1 MQNLYGASLQYES
14 LTSCGGCGSTSL
26 FEAYNF
32 GEVPIAGHFPLKA
45 EDVLP
50 LVPMSLM
57 FCSDCTLVQISPNL
71 DDNYLFSDYRYISSV
86 GMKSH
91 FTELAQWFIT
101 REAPEKGAR
110 ILEIGCNDGPL
121 LQCLSDLGFSP
132 MGIDPAKNIVEKAR
146 KSGLNVIN
154 DFFNESALEKY
165 NELRGVDYIFS
176 SNSFAHI
183 SDIKSIAKSISIALS
198 NKGKFVVEVQSF
210 VELVKKNAFDFVY
223 HEHKYYYTI
232 NSISRMMS
240 QYGLHLEHCE
250 LIDIHGGSYRFIFSK
265 EEKSLTSDLLD
276 LIRSEEEMSLDPGAI
291 NDAVKRYTQALE
303 NFDSYFESKKLENKK
318 IVAFGASG
326 RANMLLAHLP
336 KIRSAIP
343 FIIDES
349 TERIGRNMAQDLVPI
364 RAFSSEQ
371 LYDFDVVLILA
382 WNFSETIINKWTNKV
397 DIEFGIPLPEFRK
410 VMLQEDNR

>member
-1 MQNLYGASLQYES
+1 MQNLYRASLQYES

-26 FEAYNF
+26 CEAYNF
-32 GEVPIAGHFPLKA
+32 GEVPIAGHFPIKA
-45 EDVLP
+45 QDVLP

-57 FCSDCTLVQISPNL
+57 FCLDCTLVQISPNV

-121 LQCLSDLGFSP
+121 LQSLSDLGFSP
-132 MGIDPAKNIVEKAR
+132 TGIDPAKNIVEKAR
-146 KSGLNVIN
+146 KSGLNVIH
-154 DFFNESALEKY
+154 DFFSESALEKY
-165 NELRGVDYIFS
+165 DELCD
-176 SNSFAHI
+176 I
-183 SDIKSIAKSISIALS
+183 SDVKSIAKAISIALS

-250 LIDIHGGSYRFIFSK
+250 LIPIHGGSYRFIFSK
-265 EEKSLTSDLLD
+265 EEKILTSGLLD
-276 LIRSEEEMSLDPGAI
+276 LIRSEEDMSLDFGAI
-291 NDAVKRYTQALE
+291 NDAVKRFTQALE
-303 NFDSYFESKKLENKK
+303 SFDSYFESKKLENKK

-364 RAFSSEQ
+364 RAFSSEH

-382 WNFSETIINKWTNKV
+382 WNFSETIISKWTNKV
-397 DIEFGIPLPEFRK
+397 NIEFAIPLPEFRK
-410 VMLQEDNR
+410 VIFHEDNR